1 MKLLLK
7 KNNKIIILLIK
18 YNKRM
23 IINKKLFKIITLKM
37 KKFMKELFLSLLIY
51 VKILLKI

>member
-7 KNNKIIILLIK
+7 KNNKLIILFK

-23 IINKKLFKIITLKM
+23 IFNKKLFKIITLKM

>member
-7 KNNKIIILLIK
+7 KNNKLIILIK

-23 IINKKLFKIITLKM
+23 IFNKKLFKIITLKM
-37 KKFMKELFLSLLIY
+37 KKFMSIVKMSTSL
-51 VKILLKI
+51 